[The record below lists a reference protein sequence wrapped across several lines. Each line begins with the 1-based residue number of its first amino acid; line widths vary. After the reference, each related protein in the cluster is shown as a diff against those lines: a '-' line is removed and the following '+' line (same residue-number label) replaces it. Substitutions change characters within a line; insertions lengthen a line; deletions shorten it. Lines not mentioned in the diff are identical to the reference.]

1 MRCQMAGKN
10 GGSVP
15 PDRSKLSALH
25 IFSVPLGH
33 RKEFTMNAFISTD
46 RDTILE
52 RLQGEKLLNIV
63 PDELGNVLLVFES
76 AYPDA
81 SDLLAV
87 KPGGK
92 LIATL
97 ACDSDDDAKPV
108 EDCPLDATPCTGNCP
123 DTTYPRHL

>member
-1 MRCQMAGKN
+1 
-10 GGSVP
+10 
-15 PDRSKLSALH
+15 
-25 IFSVPLGH
+25 
-33 RKEFTMNAFISTD
+33 MNAFISTD

-108 EDCPLDATPCTGNCP
+108 EDYPLDATPCTGNCP

>member
-1 MRCQMAGKN
+1 MRCQMAGKT

-108 EDCPLDATPCTGNCP
+108 EDCPFDATPCTGNCP

>member
-1 MRCQMAGKN
+1 MRCQMAGKT

-76 AYPDA
+76 AYPNS
-81 SDLLAV
+81 SDLLTV

-108 EDCPLDATPCTGNCP
+108 EDRPLDATPCTGNCP
-123 DTTYPRHL
+123 DTTCPRHL

>member
-1 MRCQMAGKN
+1 
-10 GGSVP
+10 
-15 PDRSKLSALH
+15 
-25 IFSVPLGH
+25 
-33 RKEFTMNAFISTD
+33 MNAFISTD

-123 DTTYPRHL
+123 DTTCPRHL

>member
-1 MRCQMAGKN
+1 MRCQMAGKT

-76 AYPDA
+76 ADPDA

>member
-1 MRCQMAGKN
+1 
-10 GGSVP
+10 
-15 PDRSKLSALH
+15 
-25 IFSVPLGH
+25 
-33 RKEFTMNAFISTD
+33 MNAFISTD
-46 RDTILE
+46 CDTILE

-76 AYPDA
+76 SCPDA
-81 SDLLAV
+81 SDLRTV

-123 DTTYPRHL
+123 DTTCPRHL

>member
-1 MRCQMAGKN
+1 MRCQMAGKT

-108 EDCPLDATPCTGNCP
+108 EDCPLDATPCPGNCP

>member
-1 MRCQMAGKN
+1 MRCQMAGKT

-123 DTTYPRHL
+123 DTTCPRHL